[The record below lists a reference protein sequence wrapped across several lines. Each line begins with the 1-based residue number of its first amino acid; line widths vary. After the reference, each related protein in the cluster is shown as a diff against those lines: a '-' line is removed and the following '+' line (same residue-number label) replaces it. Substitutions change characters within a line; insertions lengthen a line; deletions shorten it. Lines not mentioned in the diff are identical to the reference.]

1 MTRPVT
7 ALRAVFRHP
16 GAHRAAGRRV
26 CNAGAECITPATG
39 LSGVNADVKNTVLN
53 TCRAPQNQLVPAGC
67 RFVVQ
72 ALPMLAVEGT
82 CPAAGS
88 EERALVC
95 CVMQQRA
102 QPGST
107 AYEYHQAGDWLD
119 NGVPRL

>member
-7 ALRAVFRHP
+7 ALRAVSRHP
-16 GAHRAAGRRV
+16 GAHRATERRV
-26 CNAGAECITPATG
+26 CNAGAEWITPATG

-72 ALPMLAVEGT
+72 ALPMLAVEG
-82 CPAAGS
+82 
-88 EERALVC
+88 EQRALVC

-107 AYEYHQAGDWLD
+107 DYEYHQAGDWLD